1 MGAGFSDKLLRGL
14 PKILKPYAIREKHR
28 LVVTEMKADAW
39 FEPVKVVE
47 VAGAE
52 LTVSPVHTVARHLVK
67 RGGLAL
73 RFPRFVRFRD
83 DKTAEQATT
92 VDEIYDIYQS
102 ATRKRRRQR
111 V

>member
-1 MGAGFSDKLLRGL
+1 MA
-14 PKILKPYAIREKHR
+14 
-28 LVVTEMKADAW
+28 ADVW

-52 LTVSPVHTVARHLVK
+52 PVSPVHTVAHSLIK

-83 DKTAEQATT
+83 DKAAEQATS
-92 VDEIYDIYQS
+92 VREIYDMFRS
-102 ATRKRRRQR
+102 ATQSGAKSSSQR
-111 V
+111 LRHKTRH